1 MQIVEIL
8 DDNPFNNKK
17 FLESFK
23 KQIRLIEATEFP
35 FSVVNEA
42 ITAGQVFNGAGEF
55 SGFTWTSLNGSDS
68 WEVRYPDGSTD
79 RFAGVSENDL
89 KRDARLFRRYG
100 VNSRVA
106 SSGEVWKGSDGRY
119 YVNYTTNTNT
129 PGGRPDPGLARDDI
143 AGFDNER
150 DAERAHRRWTKNK
163 TRTRSVRN
171 WREFR
176 AASKESRDAN
186 RAGLARRI
194 YIQIDGWL
202 KTLKWMGWLVQFFQA
217 IGVTITTIDEIR
229 GVMAELHVALAF
241 GDITEEEY
249 NEGKKYCLGWLL
261 TQCTI
266 LFATAIAAGRIAKI
280 IMWIRRFRMVAFAGG
295 PIAGIIAFIVG
306 TAAMWAIGWFLNKQ
320 SVQEAIIGAF
330 ISGIDDDI
338 AEGWPVIM
346 QTLIQAGLEGIAGAG
361 AIITSQV
368 SEPVMRNTT
377 QSVAN
382 LVGNA
387 LPEVEAAQ
395 ELARQYGDN
404 PPQGY
409 GLDPRADASLAVSG
423 ERNQP
428 ADPNA
433 TRVSPFD

>member
-23 KQIRLIEATEFP
+23 KQVRLIEATEFP

-68 WEVRYPDGSTD
+68 WEVKYPDGSTD

-100 VNSRVA
+100 VNSRVV
-106 SSGEVWKGSDGRY
+106 SSGDIFRGSDGRY
-119 YVNYTTNTNT
+119 YVNYSTNTA
-129 PGGRPDPGLARDDI
+129 GADPGVARDDI
-143 AGFDNER
+143 AGFDKQS
-150 DAERAHRRWTKNK
+150 DAERAQRRWTRNK

-171 WREFR
+171 WKEFR
-176 AASKESRDAN
+176 AASKESSDAN
-186 RAGLARRI
+186 RRGLARRI
-194 YIQIDGWL
+194 YIQVDGWL
-202 KTLKWMGWLVQFFQA
+202 KNLRWMGWLVQFFTA
-217 IGVTITTIDEIR
+217 IGITISTIDEIR

-261 TQCTI
+261 TQCTT

-280 IMWIRRFRMVAFAGG
+280 IMWIKRFRMVAFAGG

-306 TAAMWAIGWFLNKQ
+306 TAAMWAIGWFLNRQ
-320 SVQEAIIGAF
+320 SVQEAIISAF

-338 AEGWPVIM
+338 AQGWPVLL
-346 QTLIQAGLEGIAGAG
+346 QTLMQAGLEAIAGAG

-404 PPQGY
+404 PPQGF
-409 GLDPRADASLAVSG
+409 GFDPRADASSAVSA
-423 ERNQP
+423 ERNQSG
-428 ADPNA
+428 DPNNS
-433 TRVSPFD
+433 RRSPFDLD